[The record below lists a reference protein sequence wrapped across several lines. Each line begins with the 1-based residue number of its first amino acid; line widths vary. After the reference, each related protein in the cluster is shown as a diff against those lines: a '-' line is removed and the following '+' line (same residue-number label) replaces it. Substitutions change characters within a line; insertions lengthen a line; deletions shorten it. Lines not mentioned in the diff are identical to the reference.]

1 MVLAAEHRAVEVD
14 LGDDFL
20 GAGQLHSGV
29 DRDLRFQ
36 HTADHALHAVHLS
49 GGGNA
54 QGIGDAAALHQLDVH
69 QVGRAGLHDPQGIC
83 RAEHALVGQHGHI
96 GMAGDILHPLKV
108 CGGHGLLHELN
119 VQPLLL
125 HLVQD
130 ADRLLGVPGLIGIDA
145 ELDVPAHGLPHR
157 GKAGHIQFRVNAYL
171 DLQAVVAALDGGAGI
186 PGHLLRRVD
195 TDGDIGHDVPAGTA
209 QHPVNRGTVLLAQ
222 QIPQGHVHSGLGAGV
237 VDKRLLHSGGQILKF
252 IEVAAQQGRGD
263 MILNGT
269 EDGPGGVAGDDTGRG
284 CFAVAHRTGIGVELH
299 DNILN
304 AVHSAQCRFERHPQR
319 GGNAAQ
325 PHLCD
330 LHSPVLLL
338 IPAAGLPA

>member
-1 MVLAAEHRAVEVD
+1 MEKIYGQKPVSVD
-14 LGDDFL
+14 EMWAWCEKYSKLFAPYICDVGDYLDKADREGKKIMFEAQL
-20 GAGQLHSGV
+20 GAL
-29 DRDLRFQ
+29 RDIDF
-36 HTADHALHAVHLS
+36 
-49 GGGNA
+49 
-54 QGIGDAAALHQLDVH
+54 GIYPYTSSSNTVS
-69 QVGRAGLHDPQGIC
+69 
-83 RAEHALVGQHGHI
+83 
-96 GMAGDILHPLKV
+96 
-108 CGGHGLLHELN
+108 
-119 VQPLLL
+119 
-125 HLVQD
+125 
-130 ADRLLGVPGLIGIDA
+130 
-145 ELDVPAHGLPHR
+145 
-157 GKAGHIQFRVNAYL
+157 AY
-171 DLQAVVAALDGGAGI
+171 APIGAGI
-186 PGHLLRRVD
+186 PGHLLGRVD
-195 TDGDIGHDVPAGTA
+195 ADGDIGHDVPAGTA
-209 QHPVNRGTVLLAQ
+209 QHPVDRGAVLLAQ